1 MRANKKTEGLNKGYL
16 FDGKKREYDAPL
28 SSYPRTSFVRN
39 SYFSLNGDWDFAVS
53 KGETLP
59 VTFSKKIQVPFPCEA
74 LDSGVNLLP
83 EPDDILCYR
92 RLILLPDEFVGK
104 EILIHFDGIDYEAK
118 VYIDRVLVKTHKGM
132 NEGFTIHLSKDTPKR
147 FEIIVQVKD
156 PSDSKG
162 QSRGK
167 QALDPSYWTY
177 TTTTGIYRPVWMEC
191 VPSHR
196 LESVKFTPDFE
207 KNKIV
212 VHVNANCDGISKLHL
227 LNKDYEVKNNVDTEI
242 DIGEFHLWSAIDPYL
257 YPVHLTMEED
267 EIDTYFAIRKVE
279 LKEVNGHQYLYLNG
293 KPLFLSG
300 LLYQGYCG
308 YNNLTPASIDEY
320 KEDLIKTKEM
330 GFNCLR
336 VHITRL
342 CEAFYTLADQ
352 MGIYLIQDFPC
363 GGEKRGLIPNC
374 SPRVLNFM
382 NCEKHV
388 NYKWLGRENE
398 KEREEFLYEGDLL
411 LKELH
416 NHPSI
421 LIYTIFNEGWG
432 EFDPSKTYR
441 RMKAQE
447 NQMLFDTASGW
458 YEADESDFFSV
469 HTYSFPKMKRKNRHN
484 RCFILSEI
492 GGLGLKY
499 GESPYQIFCGHGK
512 VKKKEQ
518 LSKKIDDLYE
528 NKIKPQIQRDGLCGV
543 IYTQFADVETEYNGL
558 YDLTREHCKVNVE
571 KMKKHNQALYE
582 EFEKHMK
589 QGGK

>member
-196 LESVKFTPDFE
+196 L
-207 KNKIV
+207 
-212 VHVNANCDGISKLHL
+212 
-227 LNKDYEVKNNVDTEI
+227 
-242 DIGEFHLWSAIDPYL
+242 
-257 YPVHLTMEED
+257 
-267 EIDTYFAIRKVE
+267 
-279 LKEVNGHQYLYLNG
+279 
-293 KPLFLSG
+293 
-300 LLYQGYCG
+300 
-308 YNNLTPASIDEY
+308 
-320 KEDLIKTKEM
+320 
-330 GFNCLR
+330 
-336 VHITRL
+336 
-342 CEAFYTLADQ
+342 
-352 MGIYLIQDFPC
+352 
-363 GGEKRGLIPNC
+363 
-374 SPRVLNFM
+374 
-382 NCEKHV
+382 
-388 NYKWLGRENE
+388 
-398 KEREEFLYEGDLL
+398 
-411 LKELH
+411 
-416 NHPSI
+416 
-421 LIYTIFNEGWG
+421 
-432 EFDPSKTYR
+432 
-441 RMKAQE
+441 
-447 NQMLFDTASGW
+447 
-458 YEADESDFFSV
+458 
-469 HTYSFPKMKRKNRHN
+469 
-484 RCFILSEI
+484 
-492 GGLGLKY
+492 
-499 GESPYQIFCGHGK
+499 
-512 VKKKEQ
+512 
-518 LSKKIDDLYE
+518 
-528 NKIKPQIQRDGLCGV
+528 
-543 IYTQFADVETEYNGL
+543 
-558 YDLTREHCKVNVE
+558 
-571 KMKKHNQALYE
+571 
-582 EFEKHMK
+582 
-589 QGGK
+589 